1 MAPSKEPTVSGLPVV
16 STVNEDWL
24 PDYYAPKMIY
34 WLDKHYF
41 YPLRIEQY
49 GRDGNLIFVETRIAE
64 HLNKPAGARGYG
76 ILFTHYW
83 DMTIDYMSY
92 SVHDAHE
99 LRKWSAEDQDV
110 YFSPGVLPRV
120 WHFAQLKS
128 QAEVQTPE
136 QYFLRPHLDHE
147 KFPEARQITLSAD
160 LEEKIRFQKAAGRLV
175 FTEE

>member
-1 MAPSKEPTVSGLPVV
+1 MSGLPVV

-83 DMTIDYMSY
+83 DVTIDYMRY

-99 LRKWSAEDQDV
+99 LREWSAEDQDV
-110 YFSPGVLPRV
+110 YFNPGVLPRV
-120 WHFAQLKS
+120 WYFAQLKS

-136 QYFLRPHLDHE
+136 QYFLRPRLDRE
-147 KFPEARQITLSAD
+147 KFPEARTIVLSAD
-160 LEEKIRFQKAAGRLV
+160 LEEKIRLQEAAGRLI

>member
-34 WLDKHYF
+34 WLDKHCF

-83 DMTIDYMSY
+83 DVTIDYMRY

-128 QAEVQTPE
+128 QAEVQTSE